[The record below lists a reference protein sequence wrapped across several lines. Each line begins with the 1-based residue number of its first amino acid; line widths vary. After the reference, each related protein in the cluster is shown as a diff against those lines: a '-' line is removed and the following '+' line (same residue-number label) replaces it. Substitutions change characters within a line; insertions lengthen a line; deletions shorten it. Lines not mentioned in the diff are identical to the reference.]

1 MSEEFKNVESLI
13 DQLKAYVNTRVAQ
26 VKLSVAEKA
35 SGLAASVVAMLLS
48 ALVFFLFL
56 TLVSV
61 AAALLIG
68 QWLGSLWLGFLLV
81 AGVVLVIMLLIWV
94 MRERLLRLPIMN
106 SMIESM
112 FEIDED
118 DEKD

>member
-1 MSEEFKNVESLI
+1 MSEEFKNLESLI
-13 DQLKAYVNTRVAQ
+13 DQLKSYVSTRVAQ
-26 VKLSVAEKA
+26 VKLSAAEKA
-35 SGLAASVVAMLLS
+35 SGLAASVVAMLLA

-106 SMIESM
+106 SMIESL
-112 FEIDED
+112 FEIDEE